1 MAIGDTLGLK
11 PGMIKAPMTWKPK
24 HQKEVLAK
32 ERSEGNGFYS
42 GEAVIS

>member
-1 MAIGDTLGLK
+1 MLAGKLNC
-11 PGMIKAPMTWKPK
+11 APCFDGHW
-24 HQKEVLAK
+24 VLAK